1 MIIISPTIHQTYA
14 LEENAKRCHILS
26 TAVHSPSWRGLQ
38 RLQSADDVATEWL
51 VNALDNNSNYGALLH

>member
-14 LEENAKRCHILS
+14 LEENAKRCHIVNS
-26 TAVHSPSWRGLQ
+26 CHSPSWRGLQ